1 MVVYENDLV
10 VILLNLM
17 GVLSDF
23 LLVLRLIILGWYELF
38 TFCI

>member
-1 MVVYENDLV
+1 LV

-23 LLVLRLIILGWYELF
+23 LLVLRLIILG
-38 TFCI
+38 